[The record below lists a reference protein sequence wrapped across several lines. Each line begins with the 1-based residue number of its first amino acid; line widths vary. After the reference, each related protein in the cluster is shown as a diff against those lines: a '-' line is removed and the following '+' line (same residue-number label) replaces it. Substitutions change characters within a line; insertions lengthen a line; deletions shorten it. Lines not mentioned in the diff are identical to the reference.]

1 MLQKQ
6 WKGSGGLMR
15 ILADGRR
22 SCGDCVIS
30 RHAPSCNCDITAAFL
45 STELE
50 QQRPP
55 SLSSSPVHP
64 LSHIPASLFCQPDPH
79 RSGKFYSAFGFLLH
93 PPFWL
98 LGRELDLSRFGS
110 GKPQCFCWSAD
121 LILLRLTLG
130 ESSKCNTTAFFFFFF
145 RALSQT
151 SLTAP
156 SSPNTPISP
165 LAQCPDSLHC
175 NAAAPLQ
182 PHYNREAPSGEKSTF
197 YQTAARHKWKQ
208 RHVTLIVS
216 QG

>member
-130 ESSKCNTTAFFFFFF
+130 ESSKCNTTAFFFFFLELSL
-145 RALSQT
+145 RHHSLPPPLPIHQYLLLHNALIHCTVMLLLLCSHITTEKLHQER
-151 SLTAP
+151 
-156 SSPNTPISP
+156 SPHFIRRRRGTNES
-165 LAQCPDSLHC
+165 
-175 NAAAPLQ
+175 NAMW
-182 PHYNREAPSGEKSTF
+182 H
-197 YQTAARHKWKQ
+197 W
-208 RHVTLIVS
+208 
-216 QG
+216 